1 MKVKGFRGEYRWL
14 SNFYK
19 SPVTLWG
26 VKFDTV
32 EQAYQ
37 ASKCS
42 NRSDWDMMVGCKTP
56 GDAKRKGRLITIRPD
71 FESIKLDI
79 MYQLLFLKFSDPYF
93 KNKLIRIKDY
103 YIEETNWWGDTYWG
117 VCNGVGENNLG
128 KLIMKIAKAL
138 N

>member
-1 MKVKGFRGEYRWL
+1 MNVKGFRGEYRWL

-42 NRSDWDMMVGCKTP
+42 NRSDWDMMTGCKTP

-71 FESIKLDI
+71 FESIKMDI
-79 MYQLLFLKFSDPYF
+79 MHQLLVLKFSDPYF